1 MAMIHIINFSSANRR
16 YVGIRKAQRIIDRII
31 YVPLN
36 RRYVPRYDIK
46 VANLCDCERY
56 S

>member
-16 YVGIRKAQRIIDRII
+16 YVGIRKAQRIIDRI
-31 YVPLN
+31 